1 MIIVFSADRLPL
13 AQTGT
18 LNIFT
23 SKEQEYEQ
31 RALLLKRLAFVIF
44 CSEVD
49 QYHKYMPEI
58 QGAKRYNRKNRR
70 NVIII
75 CHFFSC
81 RTTCQQPATAAGRA
95 ADPVGGVPVLPGAA
109 AAHVG
114 RSRDQ
119 PVADHHRRDGAGVF
133 VHRAGT
139 DDRHRGV

>member
-75 CHFFSC
+75 CHFFFLQNNLPTACDCRRSC
-81 RTTCQQPATAAGRA
+81 R
-95 ADPVGGVPVLPGAA
+95 
-109 AAHVG
+109 
-114 RSRDQ
+114 
-119 PVADHHRRDGAGVF
+119 
-133 VHRAGT
+133 
-139 DDRHRGV
+139 

>member
-58 QGAKRYNRKNRR
+58 QGAKICSQKGDIKLSF
-70 NVIII
+70 VIII
-75 CHFFSC
+75 R

>member
-1 MIIVFSADRLPL
+1 MIFVFPSSDRLPL

-58 QGAKRYNRKNRR
+58 QGASK
-70 NVIII
+70 I
-75 CHFFSC
+75 CSQESQKCGEH
-81 RTTCQQPATAAGRA
+81 
-95 ADPVGGVPVLPGAA
+95 
-109 AAHVG
+109 
-114 RSRDQ
+114 
-119 PVADHHRRDGAGVF
+119 
-133 VHRAGT
+133 
-139 DDRHRGV
+139 